1 MRHLLLIFLFLISSK
16 ALGFEPPLVQEINS
30 EKGYNI
36 WLIEDH
42 KLPLVSIVITFK
54 NAGAAYDPIGKEGL
68 ASLVTH
74 MLDEGT
80 KTLPAKKF
88 KEKMGATSSQ
98 FSINIDQDVI
108 TIRIRTLTSNAG
120 DIMHL
125 LGLMLTEP
133 VFSEEALKKEKENLI
148 NALEKQ
154 MEDPESTADIFWH
167 KAAFKDHPY
176 GRNKLGSKA
185 GIEAINSSDLSWFIK
200 NNFTKDRMVISVVGD
215 IALEKSRELFD
226 DYINL
231 PALSKIPALPAIPKT
246 EGSVLHIERDIPQTV
261 VAFGH
266 NTISI
271 DHPDYYP
278 MFILNHI
285 IGGGNF
291 SSRLMQEL
299 REKRGLVYGIHTG
312 IEMYEQGAMLTGS
325 FASNPAQVREALDIL
340 KKIWQEAEEMMISQ
354 KELDEAKSYLT
365 GSFALSLDSTAKLAE
380 RLNFM
385 QLNKLGRNY
394 IKIRNEKIKEVTLQ
408 AINKAAKSQLHPEN
422 MIILTLGKRI

>member
-1 MRHLLLIFLFLISSK
+1 M
-16 ALGFEPPLVQEINS
+16 GFEPPLVQEINS

-42 KLPLVSIVITFK
+42 GLPLASIVITFK

-80 KTLPAKKF
+80 RTLPTKKF
-88 KEKMGATSSQ
+88 KEKMGAASSQ
-98 FSINIDQDVI
+98 FSINVDQDVI

-133 VFSEEALKKEKENLI
+133 LLSEEALKKEKENLI
-148 NALEKQ
+148 NAIEKQ
-154 MEDPESTADIFWH
+154 MEDPESTADISWH
-167 KAAFKDHPY
+167 KAAFKNHPY
-176 GRNKLGSKA
+176 GRNKLGSKE

-200 NNFTKDRMVISVVGD
+200 NNFTKNRMVISVVGD
-215 IALEKSRELFD
+215 VTPEKLKEWFD

-231 PALSKIPALPAIPKT
+231 PAESKIPALPTVSKT
-246 EGSVLHIERDIPQTV
+246 EGSVLHVERDIPQTV

-291 SSRLMQEL
+291 SSRLMQEV
-299 REKRGLVYGIHTG
+299 REKRGLVYSIHTG
-312 IEMYEQGAMLTGS
+312 IEMYERGAMLAGS
-325 FASNPAQVREALDIL
+325 FASNPTQVKEALDIL
-340 KKIWQEAEEMMISQ
+340 EKTWHEVGDNGINQ

-385 QLNKLGRNY
+385 QLNRLGHDY